1 MHTRKT
7 LFVFAVLIV
16 VFILVACQPAAAT
29 ATLTITT
36 YITPTPPEPPTPT
49 PYPAEITDP
58 KGVEMVLVP
67 AGEFLM
73 GFDADAALAEC
84 EKYTNYCRRS
94 WYENEV
100 PPHTIYLDAFYIDKY
115 EVTNGLYAACVQAGI
130 CQPPKDASSFM
141 RSSYYGN
148 PQYEDYPVIH
158 VDWNMAEAYCEWRGA
173 RLPTEAEWEKAA
185 RGTYGRTYYS
195 WGDGLECTNYFNLED
210 YDGCFYDTSPVG
222 IHESG
227 RSFYGAYD
235 MEGNVWEWVADWY
248 SETYY
253 AGSPYENPPGPEA
266 GQDHVKRGDWLRRFS
281 ELYMYHPWFY
291 PPIADLLGFRCAR
304 SP

>member
-1 MHTRKT
+1 MHTRKA

-16 VFILVACQPAAAT
+16 VFTLVACQPAVAT
-29 ATLTITT
+29 AALTVTPN
-36 YITPTPPEPPTPT
+36 ITPTPPEPPTPT

-58 KGVEMVLVP
+58 KSVPMVLVP

-73 GFDADAALAEC
+73 GIDADDALAEC
-84 EKYTNYCRRS
+84 EKYHTYCP
-94 WYENEV
+94 YQLYMNEES
-100 PPHTIYLDAFYIDKY
+100 PHTVYLDAFYIDKY

-130 CQPPKDASSFM
+130 CQPPKDASSYT
-141 RSSYYGN
+141 RTSYYGN

-185 RGTYGRTYYS
+185 RGTDGRTYPSEY
-195 WGDGLECTNYFNLED
+195 GLECSLPFNLED
-210 YDGCFYDTSPVG
+210 YDGCMYDTSPVG
-222 IHESG
+222 INESG

-235 MEGNVWEWVADWY
+235 MDGNVWEWVADWY

-266 GQDHVKRGDWLRRFS
+266 GQDHVMRGGSWLHEIDMDS
-281 ELYMYHPWFY
+281 SYNPWFY
-291 PPIADLLGFRCAR
+291 PSIADLLGFRCAR